1 MDTDMI
7 ELENMLS
14 DIREWKTE
22 AKELEKQQEKIEDR
36 LEGIDSDINST
47 YKAIDD
53 FIRQLSEPED

>member
-1 MDTDMI
+1 MDSDMI

-22 AKELEKQQEKIEDR
+22 AKELEKEQEKIADR
-36 LEGIDSDINST
+36 LEGIDSDITTT
-47 YKAIDD
+47 YAAIDN